1 VQQPPLTSPFVDLFL
16 ELCSI
21 PSPPGEERAVADRV
35 GQELDRLGLAWREDD
50 AAARLGSGTGNIVCR
65 IPATADEGVPLMF
78 CAHLDTVPVEGA
90 LEPSLDED
98 GVIRNTGGA
107 ILGADNKSAVV
118 AMLEAVRRIVVE
130 EHPHAG
136 IELVFTP
143 KEEIGLLGATELDVS
158 QLRARVGFVYDQA
171 APIGEVVVGAPSA
184 QELVLRFHGRPSHAG
199 MYPEEGRSAILAAA
213 RAIVDMP
220 LGRIDDYTSANV
232 GLIGGGSARNIVPEW
247 CELQAEVRSHDLARV
262 SEVVQHIVDAAAYAA
277 AVSDCTLET
286 AIEPKYR
293 GYRLRS
299 DSLPVRLAG
308 DGLRDAGYEPRL
320 VLSGGAADANVF
332 NERGLPCVN
341 LANGMIDIHTP
352 DERIAVED
360 LERMVDVT
368 LGIVDAALRP
378 LED

>member
-1 VQQPPLTSPFVDLFL
+1 
-16 ELCSI
+16 
-21 PSPPGEERAVADRV
+21 
-35 GQELDRLGLAWREDD
+35 
-50 AAARLGSGTGNIVCR
+50 
-65 IPATADEGVPLMF
+65 
-78 CAHLDTVPVEGA
+78 
-90 LEPSLDED
+90 
-98 GVIRNTGGA
+98 
-107 ILGADNKSAVV
+107 
-118 AMLEAVRRIVVE
+118 MLEAVRRVVVE
-130 EHPHAG
+130 ERPHAG

-158 QLRARVGFVYDQA
+158 QLRARAGFVYDQA

-184 QELVLRFHGRPSHAG
+184 QELVMRFHGRPAHAG
-199 MYPEEGRSAILAAA
+199 MYPEEGRSAVLAAA

-220 LGRIDDYTSANV
+220 LGRIDDNTSANV
-232 GLIGGGSARNIVPEW
+232 GLIDGGSARNVVPEW

-262 SEVVQHIVDAAAYAA
+262 SEVVQQLLDAAAYAA

-299 DSLPVRLAG
+299 DSLPVRLAS
-308 DGLRDAGYEPRL
+308 DGLRQVGYEPRL

-341 LANGMIDIHTP
+341 LANGMVDIHTP

-360 LERMVDVT
+360 LERMVEVT
-368 LGIVDAALRP
+368 VGIVDAAQRP
-378 LED
+378 FDG

>member
-1 VQQPPLTSPFVDLFL
+1 VQ
-16 ELCSI
+16 
-21 PSPPGEERAVADRV
+21 
-35 GQELDRLGLAWREDD
+35 GQ
-50 AAARLGSGTGNIVCR
+50 
-65 IPATADEGVPLMF
+65 
-78 CAHLDTVPVEGA
+78 
-90 LEPSLDED
+90 LEPALDD
-98 GVIRNTGGA
+98 SGVIRNAGGA
-107 ILGADNKSAVV
+107 ILGADNKASVV
-118 AMLEAVRRIVVE
+118 TMLEAVRRVVSDGR
-130 EHPHAG
+130 PHAG

-158 QLRARVGFVYDQA
+158 QLQARVGFVYDQA

-220 LGRIDDYTSANV
+220 LGRIDEETSANV
-232 GLIGGGSARNIVPEW
+232 GLVSGGSARNIVPEW

-262 SEVVQHIVDAAAYAA
+262 SEVVQQLVDAAAYAA

-293 GYRLRS
+293 GYRLRA

-308 DGLRDAGYEPRL
+308 NGLRQAGFEPRL

-332 NERGLPCVN
+332 NERGLQCAN
-341 LANGMIDIHTP
+341 LANGMVDIHTP
-352 DERIAVED
+352 DERIAVDD
-360 LERMVDVT
+360 LQRMVDVT
-368 LGIVDAALRP
+368 LGIVDAARGP
-378 LED
+378 TDD